1 MVKVCSYNYP
11 KSSEPKYIQ
20 YYEKYS
26 YPLHDFQ
33 KWCVE
38 AIVEGHHVLVTAP
51 TGSGKTF
58 GGEFAL
64 DHLFSKGKKTIYCS
78 PIKAL
83 SNQKFY
89 DFTRKYPHISVGLIT
104 GDIKTN
110 PDANVLI
117 MTTEILL
124 NKLYQIKRPLL
135 ENSPL
140 EKVEPNQETFG
151 STQPLEPNFY
161 STFSKSGFDMNIE
174 TELGCVV
181 FDEIHMINDENRGH
195 VWEQSIMLLPKHVQM
210 VGLSATLDDPERFAY
225 WLETRGNPL
234 PLLEKVEQNWVTSSC
249 SIGSGIEGNP
259 VEEQNPKGGL
269 RGFTPVGNKMV
280 YLTSKLERAVPLI
293 HYSFITTTASV
304 SKTIKDKAVQE
315 EINGLTN
322 KLVVLKN
329 AKGEFNDI
337 NYNKINKVVKL
348 FEYHNI
354 RIHRQ
359 HVLNKVAEHLVNN
372 EMLPA
377 LCYVFSRKQLEV
389 CAREMTT
396 NILEFDS
403 KVPYTIDRE
412 CEQIIRKLPNYQE
425 YLHLPEYVNLVT
437 LLRKGVGIHHAGLM
451 PVLREMVELL
461 FARGCIKILFCTE
474 TMSVGIN
481 LPVKTTIFTD
491 VNKFDG
497 THLRMLYGHEYTQA
511 AGRAGRL
518 GLDTVGH
525 VVHLNNLFRNVEHT
539 PYKTMMKGDP
549 QTLISKFK
557 ISYNLLLNL
566 IDIGDNNLL
575 DFSKRSMITNDIDSQ
590 LGELYGKINKLN
602 DELETLTAY
611 SRTPVHVVE
620 EYLEL
625 CNKKQFM
632 VNKKRKDVERQ
643 IQSLLDANKFLEQ
656 DKPLIQKYA
665 AKRKEVDILQ
675 AQYNGAEKYLDSHVT
690 TIFKLLVNDGFIVEN
705 QLTQMGI
712 IATNLREVHCLVFA
726 KLFQSKVLDSLSSQQ
741 LVSLF
746 SCFTNVNVTDDKKD
760 SYPKANEPIVQDI
773 VKKVVD
779 MYDECQRKE
788 TFDTGVEYSIHYDLL
803 NYVIEWCDCETE
815 VECKLLLQKLGT
827 EKEIFLGEFVKALLK
842 INNISLEME
851 KVAELTGNIA
861 FLSKLREIPNMTL
874 KYVVT
879 NQSLYV

>member
-1 MVKVCSYNYP
+1 MVKVCSYVYP
-11 KSSEPKYIQ
+11 KSNEQQYTQ
-20 YYEKYS
+20 YYENYS

-33 KWCVE
+33 KWCVQ
-38 AIVEGHHVLVTAP
+38 AIVEGNHVLVTAP

-89 DFTRKYPHISVGLIT
+89 DFTRKYPHIRVGLIT

-110 PDANVLI
+110 PDADVLI

-124 NKLYQIKRPLL
+124 NKLYQIKSSRDTP
-135 ENSPL
+135 
-140 EKVEPNQETFG
+140 
-151 STQPLEPNFY
+151 STAV
-161 STFSKSGFDMNIE
+161 SFDMNIE

-225 WLETRGNPL
+225 WLETRGQPL
-234 PLLEKVEQNWVTSSC
+234 PH
-249 SIGSGIEGNP
+249 
-259 VEEQNPKGGL
+259 GG
-269 RGFTPVGNKMV
+269 KIV
-280 YLTSKLERAVPLI
+280 YLASKLERAVPLI
-293 HYSFITTTASV
+293 HYSFLTTTASV
-304 SKTIKDKAVQE
+304 TKTIKDKVVQE
-315 EINGLTN
+315 EINGVTN

-329 AKGEFNDI
+329 SKGEFNDL
-337 NYNKINKVVKL
+337 NYNKVNKTLKL
-348 FEYHNI
+348 FENNNI

-403 KVPYTIDRE
+403 KIPYTIDRE

-497 THLRMLYGHEYTQA
+497 SHMRMLYGHEYTQA

-525 VVHLNNLFRNVEHT
+525 VIHLNNLFRNVEQT

-549 QTLISKFK
+549 QTLVSKFK

-590 LGELYGKINKLN
+590 LGELYGKMNKLN
-602 DELETLTAY
+602 GELENMAAY
-611 SRTPVHVVE
+611 SRTPIDVVE
-620 EYLEL
+620 EYLDL
-625 CNKKQFM
+625 CNKKQFLA
-632 VNKKRKDVERQ
+632 NKKRKDVDRQ
-643 IQSLLDANKFLEQ
+643 IQSILDANKFLEQ
-656 DKPLIQKYA
+656 DKTVVGKFV
-665 AKRKEVDILQ
+665 AKRKEYDILQ
-675 AQYNGAEKYLDSHVT
+675 AQYNGAEQYLGSHVT
-690 TIFKLLVNDGFIVEN
+690 TITKLLISDGFIADN
-705 QLTQMGI
+705 KLTPMGV
-712 IATNLREVHCLVFA
+712 IATSLREVHCLVFA
-726 KLFQSKVLDSLSSQQ
+726 KLFQSNELDKLSSQQ

-746 SCFTNVNVTDDKKD
+746 SCFTNVNVADDKKD
-760 SYPKANEPIVQDI
+760 SYPKSKDVNIQSIVN
-773 VKKVVD
+773 KVTE

-788 TFDTGVEYSIHYDLL
+788 TFNTGIEYNIQYDML
-803 NYVIEWCDCETE
+803 NYVIDWCECETE
-815 VECKLLLQKLGT
+815 VECKAVLQKMGE

-851 KVAELTGNIA
+851 KVAELTGNIS
-861 FLSKLREIPNMTL
+861 FLSKLRKIPNMTL

>member
-11 KSSEPKYIQ
+11 KSSEPLYIQ

-33 KWCVE
+33 KWCVQ
-38 AIVEGHHVLVTAP
+38 AIVEGNHVLVTAP

-110 PDANVLI
+110 PNADVLI

-124 NKLYQIKRPLL
+124 NKLYQIQPL
-135 ENSPL
+135 
-140 EKVEPNQETFG
+140 G
-151 STQPLEPNFY
+151 STQPLE
-161 STFSKSGFDMNIE
+161 TFGKGGFDMNIE

-195 VWEQSIMLLPKHVQM
+195 IWEQSIMLLPRHIQM

-225 WLETRGNPL
+225 WLETRG
-234 PLLEKVEQNWVTSSC
+234 QH
-249 SIGSGIEGNP
+249 GSRREAPHFERSESGN
-259 VEEQNPKGGL
+259 QNPKGGL
-269 RGFTPVGNKMV
+269 TPVGGKIV
-280 YLTSKLERAVPLI
+280 YLASKLERAVPLI
-293 HYSFITTTASV
+293 HYSFLTTTAGV
-304 SKTIKDKAVQE
+304 AKTIKDKVVQE

-329 AKGEFNDI
+329 AKGEFSEL
-337 NYNKINKVVKL
+337 NYDKVNKVVKL

-403 KVPYTIDRE
+403 KIPYTIDRE

-497 THLRMLYGHEYTQA
+497 SHLRMLYGHEYTQA

-525 VVHLNNLFRNVEHT
+525 VVHLHNLFRNVEHA
-539 PYKTMMKGDP
+539 PYKMMMKGEP
-549 QTLISKFK
+549 QTLVSKFK

-566 IDIGDNNLL
+566 IGIGDNNLL

-590 LGELYGKINKLN
+590 LGELYGKMNKLN
-602 DELETLTAY
+602 GELENMSVY
-611 SRTPVHVVE
+611 SRTPTHVVE
-620 EYLEL
+620 EYLDL
-625 CNKKQFM
+625 CNKKQFLA
-632 VNKKRKDVERQ
+632 NKKRKDVERQ
-643 IQSLLDANKFLEQ
+643 IQSLLDDNKFLEQ
-656 DKPLIQKYA
+656 DKKVVQQFV
-665 AKRKEVDILQ
+665 AKRKEYDILQ
-675 AQYNGAEKYLDSHVT
+675 AQYNGAEQYLDSHVK
-690 TIFKLLVNDGFIVEN
+690 TIMKQLVNDGFVADN
-705 QLTQMGI
+705 QLTPLGV

-726 KLFQSKVLDSLSSQQ
+726 KLFHSKELEGLKSQQ

-746 SCFTNVNVTDDKKD
+746 SCFTNVNVADDKKD
-760 SYPKANEPIVQDI
+760 SCPKSSDMAVQAIVN
-773 VKKVVD
+773 KVTKL
-779 MYDECQRKE
+779 YDECQRNE
-788 TFDTGVEYSIHYDLL
+788 TFDTGVEYCIHYDLV
-803 NYVIEWCDCETE
+803 NYVIDWCECETE
-815 VECKLLLQKLGT
+815 VECKVVLQKIGE
-827 EKEIFLGEFVKALLK
+827 EKDIFLGEFVKALLK
-842 INNISLEME
+842 INNISAELE
-851 KVAELTGNIA
+851 KVAELTGNIS

>member
-1 MVKVCSYNYP
+1 MVKVCPYNYP
-11 KSSEPKYIQ
+11 KSRETPYAQ

-64 DHLFSKGKKTIYCS
+64 DHLFTKGKKTIYCS

-110 PDANVLI
+110 PDADVLI

-124 NKLYQIKRPLL
+124 NKLYQIKSSHDTP
-135 ENSPL
+135 
-140 EKVEPNQETFG
+140 
-151 STQPLEPNFY
+151 STAV
-161 STFSKSGFDMNIE
+161 SFDMNIE

-195 VWEQSIMLLPKHVQM
+195 VWEQSIMLLPKHIQM

-234 PLLEKVEQNWVTSSC
+234 PLLEKVEQNWVTSSR

-269 RGFTPVGNKMV
+269 RGPLGTPVDSKIV
-280 YLTSKLERAVPLI
+280 YLASKLERSVPLI
-293 HYSFITTTASV
+293 HYSFLTTTAGV
-304 SKTIKDKAVQE
+304 SKTIKDKVVQE

-329 AKGEFNDI
+329 ANGEFSDI
-337 NYNKINKVVKL
+337 NYNKVNKVVKL
-348 FEYHNI
+348 FEHHNI

-359 HVLNKVAEHLVNN
+359 YVLNKVAEHLVNN

-377 LCYVFSRKQLEV
+377 LCYVFSRKQLEI

-497 THLRMLYGHEYTQA
+497 NHLRMLYGHEYTQA

-525 VVHLNNLFRNVEHT
+525 VVHLNNLFRNLEHA

-549 QTLISKFK
+549 QALVSKFK

-566 IDIGDNNLL
+566 IDIGDNKLL

-590 LGELYGKINKLN
+590 LGELYGKMNKLN
-602 DELETLTAY
+602 DELESMTAY

-625 CNKKQFM
+625 SNKKQYL

-643 IQSLLDANKFLEQ
+643 IQSLLDENKFLEQ
-656 DKPLIQKYA
+656 DKHLVQKYA
-665 AKRKEVDILQ
+665 AKRKEYDILQ
-675 AQYNGAEKYLDSHVT
+675 SQYNGTEQYLNSQVT
-690 TIFKLLVNDGFIVEN
+690 TIFKLLVNEGFIADN
-705 QLTQMGI
+705 QLTPLGV
-712 IATNLREVHCLVFA
+712 IASNLREVHCLVFA
-726 KLFQSKVLDSLSSQQ
+726 NLYKSNDLDALTSQQ

-746 SCFTNVNVTDDKKD
+746 SCFTNVNVCDDKKD
-760 SYPKANEPIVQDI
+760 SCPKAKDTTVQRIVG
-773 VKKVVD
+773 KVAE

-803 NYVIEWCDCETE
+803 NYVIDWCDCQTE
-815 VECKLLLQKLGT
+815 VDCKLVLQKLGQ

-842 INNISLEME
+842 INNISAELE
-851 KVAELTGNIA
+851 KVAELTGNVS
-861 FLSKLREIPNMTL
+861 FLSKLKEIPNMTL

>member
-1 MVKVCSYNYP
+1 MVKVCSYDYP
-11 KSSEPKYIQ
+11 KSNETQYTQ

-33 KWCVE
+33 KWCVQ
-38 AIVEGHHVLVTAP
+38 AIVEGNHVLVTAP

-89 DFTRKYPHISVGLIT
+89 DFTRKYPHIRVGLIT

-110 PDANVLI
+110 PDADVLI

-124 NKLYQIKRPLL
+124 NKLYQIKSSRDTP
-135 ENSPL
+135 
-140 EKVEPNQETFG
+140 
-151 STQPLEPNFY
+151 STAV
-161 STFSKSGFDMNIE
+161 SFDMNIE

-225 WLETRGNPL
+225 WLETRGQHGGCAPVS
-234 PLLEKVEQNWVTSSC
+234 PHFERSET
-249 SIGSGIEGNP
+249 GN
-259 VEEQNPKGGL
+259 QNPKGGL
-269 RGFTPVGNKMV
+269 RGFTPVGGKIV
-280 YLTSKLERAVPLI
+280 YLASKLERAVPLI
-293 HYSFITTTASV
+293 HYSFLTTTASV
-304 SKTIKDKAVQE
+304 TKTIKDKVVQE
-315 EINGLTN
+315 EINGVTN

-329 AKGEFNDI
+329 SKGEFNDL
-337 NYNKINKVVKL
+337 NYNKVNKILKL
-348 FEYHNI
+348 FENNNI

-403 KVPYTIDRE
+403 KIPYTIDRE

-497 THLRMLYGHEYTQA
+497 SHVRMLYGHEYTQA

-525 VVHLNNLFRNVEHT
+525 VIHLNNLFRNVEQA

-549 QTLISKFK
+549 QTLVSKFK

-590 LGELYGKINKLN
+590 LGELYGKMNKLN
-602 DELETLTAY
+602 GELEKMAAY
-611 SRTPVHVVE
+611 SRTPIDVVE
-620 EYLEL
+620 EYLDL
-625 CNKKQFM
+625 CNKKQFLA
-632 VNKKRKDVERQ
+632 NKKRKDVDRQ
-643 IQSLLDANKFLEQ
+643 IQSILDANKFLEQ
-656 DKPLIQKYA
+656 DKIVVGKFV
-665 AKRKEVDILQ
+665 AKRKEYDILQ
-675 AQYNGAEKYLDSHVT
+675 AQYNGAEQYLGSHVT
-690 TIFKLLVNDGFIVEN
+690 TITKLLISDGFIADN
-705 QLTQMGI
+705 KLTPIGV
-712 IATNLREVHCLVFA
+712 IATSLREVHCLVFA
-726 KLFQSKVLDSLSSQQ
+726 KLFQSKELDRLSSQQ

-746 SCFTNVNVTDDKKD
+746 SCFTNVNVADDKKD
-760 SYPKANEPIVQDI
+760 SYPKSKDVNIQSIVN
-773 VKKVVD
+773 KVTE

-788 TFDTGVEYSIHYDLL
+788 TFNTGIEYNIQYDML
-803 NYVIEWCDCETE
+803 NYVIDWCECETE
-815 VECKLLLQKLGT
+815 VECKVVLQKMGE